1 VNIIG
6 MKRIFGLL
14 IAVAGFQIGFAQRAV
29 VADKIVGIVGDK
41 IILKSDITNAIADA
55 KRQGQEVP
63 ADGNCMIMQ
72 QALAQKALVLQAEKD
87 SLIVSDDEIEALLD
101 NQIRSFIQAYGT
113 KEALEQIAGRTVY
126 QLKEDFRQ
134 PFKERKQAEMM
145 RNKIVENIKITPN
158 EVKAYF
164 EKLPKDSLPF
174 YESEL
179 ELGEI
184 LVFPKA
190 SRDIEKLA
198 IDQLNEFK
206 KQIES
211 GARKIGTLASLYSD
225 DPGSKDKEGE
235 YTINRNE
242 KNWDPAFLNA
252 AFRLKEGQVS
262 QVIKSKFGYH
272 IIQMVNRAGDDAVVR
287 HILKVPQVTD
297 TEVGEAV
304 KRMDTVRSKLMAG
317 VLNFGE
323 AVAKYSEDDNA
334 RFTGG
339 MHQCRNGN
347 YCSID
352 ELDKDVVVLLK
363 NLKVGEVS
371 QPTPFTDDRGR
382 KGVRLLYLK
391 TRTEPHR
398 ENLKDDYNRISQR
411 ALEIKKEDALEKW
424 FQKKIPTYY
433 IMIDDEFK
441 TCSMLGTWLSVAKT
455 Y

>member
-1 VNIIG
+1 
-6 MKRIFGLL
+6 MKKFFGLL
-14 IAVAGFQIGFAQRAV
+14 LAVMGLQFSFAQRAV

-63 ADGNCMIMQ
+63 PEGNCMVMQ

-87 SLIVSDDEIEALLD
+87 SLLVSDDEIEALLD
-101 NQIRSFIQAYGT
+101 NQIRSFIQAYGS
-113 KEALEQIAGRTVY
+113 KEALEQIAGRTIY

-134 PFKERKQAEMM
+134 PFRERKMAEMM

-158 EVKAYF
+158 EVKSYF
-164 EKLPKDSLPF
+164 DMIPKDSLPF

-184 LVFPKA
+184 VVYPKA

-198 IDQLNEFK
+198 IDELNEYK
-206 KQIES
+206 KQIEA
-211 GARKIGTLASLYSD
+211 GTRKIETLASLYSD
-225 DPGSKDKEGE
+225 DPGSKDRKGE

-242 KNWDPAFLNA
+242 KSWDPTFLNA

-272 IIQMVNRAGDDAVVR
+272 IIQMMSRAGDEAVVR
-287 HILKVPQVTD
+287 HILKIPQITE
-297 TEVGEAV
+297 TEVSEST
-304 KRMDTVRSKLMAG
+304 KHLDSVRAKLIAG
-317 VLNFGE
+317 VITFGE
-323 AVAKYSEDDNA
+323 AVSKYSDDDA
-334 RFTGG
+334 HKFTGG
-339 MHQCRNGN
+339 FRQCRNGN

-363 NLKVGEVS
+363 TVNVGEYS
-371 QPTPFTDDRGR
+371 HPTSFTDERGR
-382 KGVRLLYLK
+382 KGVRIVYLK

-398 ENLKDDYNRISQR
+398 ENLKDDFNRISLR
-411 ALEIKKEDALEKW
+411 ALEIKKEEALETW
-424 FQKKIPTYY
+424 FKKKIPTYY
-433 IMIDDEFK
+433 IMIDEEFR

-455 Y
+455 N